1 MKTEGIKFDM
11 PGTIYPNI
19 NTAGNYNIPSSGI
32 NGMRGLSNTTSSDC
46 VYNINIELNGTNVTA
61 DDVMRK
67 FEQKMQLI
75 GAKEGKMRTVGSY
88 NA

>member
-1 MKTEGIKFDM
+1 
-11 PGTIYPNI
+11 
-19 NTAGNYNIPSSGI
+19 
-32 NGMRGLSNTTSSDC
+32 